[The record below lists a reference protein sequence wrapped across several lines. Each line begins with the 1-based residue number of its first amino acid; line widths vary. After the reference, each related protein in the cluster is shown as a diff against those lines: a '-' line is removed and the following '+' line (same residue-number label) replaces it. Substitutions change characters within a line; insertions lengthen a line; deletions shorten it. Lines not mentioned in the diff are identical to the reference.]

1 MSEPVHTV
9 VLGLGNP
16 LRGDDGL
23 GLAGLGRLGREWR
36 LPADVRLVD
45 GGMWGLQL
53 LPLVEQA
60 DAVLLLDAIDA
71 GRDPGALVILERE
84 ELPRMLAHKL
94 SSHQV
99 AVPEV
104 LAVCEL
110 RGTMPAR
117 IAAMGLQPAT
127 VTPSTALSPVV
138 ARQLGNLI
146 LAAVARLRAWGHRAV
161 RAPSPSCER
170 VLSSRQSVTLLR
182 PPSFPDERG
191 G

>member
-1 MSEPVHTV
+1 MSEPARTV

-23 GLAGLGRLGREWR
+23 GLAGLGWLGREWR
-36 LPADVRLVD
+36 LPSDVRLVD

-71 GRDPGALVILERE
+71 GRDPGALIILERE
-84 ELPRMLAHKL
+84 ELPRMLGHKL

-127 VTPSTALSPVV
+127 VTPSTVLSPVV
-138 ARQLGNLI
+138 ARQLGNLV

-161 RAPSPSCER
+161 RAPSPSSER
-170 VLSSRQSVTLLR
+170 V
-182 PPSFPDERG
+182 PS
-191 G
+191 